1 MVYTDQQIA
10 DMRAELPSS
19 VASLVQAI
27 EDNFGEM
34 EKLPEK
40 LGKIREFSAV
50 LERIKRV
57 RERKEG
63 AIRGPTYEEKVCRT
77 SVRAAADEL
86 EQFYEDTRE
95 KLMSLEDQLD
105 IYEAQLVRKEK
116 ESEE

>member
-1 MVYTDQQIA
+1 
-10 DMRAELPSS
+10 MRAQLPSN

-40 LGKIREFSAV
+40 LGKIRGFSAV

-63 AIRGPTYEEKVCRT
+63 VVRGPTYEEKVRR
-77 SVRAAADEL
+77 SAVREAADEL
-86 EQFYEDTRE
+86 EQFYEETRE

-105 IYEAQLVRKEK
+105 IYEAQLVGKGR
-116 ESEE
+116 SDEE